1 MTQTRIKRE
10 LDEMRTDP
18 PDNCSAG
25 LADSDD
31 LHKWQATIVGP
42 EKTPFGG
49 GVFKL
54 SIVLPLDYP
63 FKPPQVRFITKIYHP
78 NINDTGHICLDVLGP
93 QWSPALTISKV
104 LLSICALMCE
114 PNPNDPLVPDIASV
128 YKNNRTQYNATA
140 RKWTKEYAVE

>member
-10 LDEMRTDP
+10 LDEMRTGP

-42 EKTPFGG
+42 EKTPFEG

-63 FKPPQVRFITKIYHP
+63 FKPPQVT
-78 NINDTGHICLDVLGP
+78 LLEVLSLPLCGR
-93 QWSPALTISKV
+93 T
-104 LLSICALMCE
+104 CGFTCMCTRSLIVRV
-114 PNPNDPLVPDIASV
+114 NGVF
-128 YKNNRTQYNATA
+128 
-140 RKWTKEYAVE
+140 